1 MSEVHYM
8 TDLRQKSIRELEKLP
23 EEYISIVLTI
33 MNTMNELND
42 YKKNES
48 IKENKSDI
56 ETINAMKELENNGG
70 ESFETLDEFWNS
82 LEN

>member
-42 YKKNES
+42 YKKNQS

>member
-1 MSEVHYM
+1 M

-56 ETINAMKELENNGG
+56 ETINAMKELENNSG

>member
-1 MSEVHYM
+1 M
-8 TDLRQKSIRELEKLP
+8 TDLRQEAIRELEKLP

-33 MNTMNELND
+33 MKTMNELND

-48 IKENKSDI
+48 IKENISDI

-70 ESFETLDEFWNS
+70 ESFDTLDEFWNS

>member
-1 MSEVHYM
+1 M

-70 ESFETLDEFWNS
+70 ESFDTLDEFWNS
-82 LEN
+82 LEK

>member
-1 MSEVHYM
+1 M
-8 TDLRQKSIRELEKLP
+8 TDLLQEAIRELEKLP
-23 EEYISIVLTI
+23 EENISIVLTI
-33 MNTMNELND
+33 MKTMNELND

>member
-1 MSEVHYM
+1 M

-42 YKKNES
+42 YKKNQS

>member
-1 MSEVHYM
+1 M

-48 IKENKSDI
+48 IKENNWKI
-56 ETINAMKELENNGG
+56 TVERALKHLM
-70 ESFETLDEFWNS
+70 SFGTVWKTE
-82 LEN
+82 

>member
-1 MSEVHYM
+1 M
-8 TDLRQKSIRELEKLP
+8 TDLLQEAIRELEKLP
-23 EEYISIVLTI
+23 EENISIVLTI

-48 IKENKSDI
+48 TKENISDI

-70 ESFETLDEFWNS
+70 ESFDTLDEFWNS
-82 LEN
+82 LEK

>member
-1 MSEVHYM
+1 M
-8 TDLRQKSIRELEKLP
+8 TDLRQEAIRELEKLP

-33 MNTMNELND
+33 MKTMNELND
-42 YKKNES
+42 YKKNEI
-48 IKENKSDI
+48 IKENISDI

-70 ESFETLDEFWNS
+70 ESFDTLDEFWNS

>member
-1 MSEVHYM
+1 M

-56 ETINAMKELENNGG
+56 ETINAMKELENNGR

>member
-1 MSEVHYM
+1 M
-8 TDLRQKSIRELEKLP
+8 TDLLQEAIRELEKLP
-23 EEYISIVLTI
+23 EENISIVLTI
-33 MNTMNELND
+33 MKTMNELND

-48 IKENKSDI
+48 TKENISDI

>member
-8 TDLRQKSIRELEKLP
+8 TDLRQEAIRELEKLP

-33 MNTMNELND
+33 MKTMNELND

-48 IKENKSDI
+48 IKENISDI

-70 ESFETLDEFWNS
+70 ESFDTLDEFWNS

>member
-1 MSEVHYM
+1 M

-23 EEYISIVLTI
+23 AEYISIVLTI

>member
-8 TDLRQKSIRELEKLP
+8 KDLRQKSIRELEKLP

>member
-1 MSEVHYM
+1 M

>member
-1 MSEVHYM
+1 M
-8 TDLRQKSIRELEKLP
+8 TDLLQEAIRELEKLP